1 MTNIAAVSRKH
12 PIALIT
18 GASAGIGLEFA
29 LRLAE
34 RHYDLILT
42 ARRRDRLDELA
53 RRLRAEHGGMRVEIV
68 VADLADPGAPEA
80 IAAEVARLEMHIELL
95 VNNAGFGTHGRF
107 ETLPPERE
115 GDEIT
120 VNVAALVA
128 LTHAF
133 LPGMLER
140 GRGGV
145 INVAS
150 TAAFQPVPYM
160 AVYAATKAF
169 VRSFSEALH
178 EEVRARGVRVLAL
191 CPGPTATEFFAA
203 DVAAPRGPVRTVR
216 DVVTTGLRAYDAGAP
231 VVIDGLNNQLL
242 IALSN
247 LIPRRWATRIA
258 GKIMEPG
265 KVDRAA
271 ESVDH

>member
-1 MTNIAAVSRKH
+1 MTNPAAVSASR
-12 PIALIT
+12 PVALIT
-18 GASAGIGLEFA
+18 GASAGIGQEFA

-34 RHYDLILT
+34 RGYDLVLV
-42 ARRRDRLDELA
+42 ARRCDRLEELA
-53 RRLRAEHGGMRVEIV
+53 ARIRGAHDDLRARIV
-68 VADLADPGAPEA
+68 AADLADAAAPDR
-80 IAAEVARLEMHIELL
+80 IATEVASLGLAVDLL
-95 VNNAGFGTHGRF
+95 VNNAGFGTHGSF
-107 ETLPPERE
+107 EELAPERE
-115 GDEIT
+115 HDEIE
-120 VNVAALVA
+120 VNVQALVA

-133 LPGMLER
+133 LPGMLGR

-178 EEVRARGVRVLAL
+178 EDVHARGVRVIAL
-191 CPGPTATEFFAA
+191 CPGPTATEFFST

-231 VVIDGLNNQLL
+231 VAIDGASNQLM
-242 IALSN
+242 IAGSHV
-247 LIPRRWATRIA
+247 IPRRWATKIA
-258 GKIMEPG
+258 GRIMHP
-265 KVDRAA
+265 
-271 ESVDH
+271 

>member
-1 MTNIAAVSRKH
+1 VR
-12 PIALIT
+12 PVALIT

-29 LRLAE
+29 KRLAD
-34 RHYDLILT
+34 RGYDLILS

-53 RRLRAEHGGMRVEIV
+53 SRLRAEHGGIRVEVIL
-68 VADLADPGAPEA
+68 ADLAEASAPAEIFAEA
-80 IAAEVARLEMHIELL
+80 ARLNIRVDLL
-95 VNNAGFGTHGRF
+95 VNNAGFGTHGHF

-115 GDEIT
+115 RGEIA

-133 LPGMLER
+133 LPPMLER
-140 GRGGV
+140 GSGGV

-178 EEVRARGVRVLAL
+178 EEVHARGVRVIAL
-191 CPGPTATEFFAA
+191 CPGPTATEFFDT
-203 DVAAPRGPVRTVR
+203 DVAPPRGPIRTVR
-216 DVVTTGLRAYDAGAP
+216 DVVTTGLRAYDAAKP
-231 VVIDGLNNQLL
+231 VAVDGPSNRIM
-242 IALSN
+242 IAMSA
-247 LIPRRWATRIA
+247 LIPRRWITKIA
-258 GKIMEPG
+258 GRIMKP
-265 KVDRAA
+265 
-271 ESVDH
+271 

>member
-1 MTNIAAVSRKH
+1 MTNTAAVSAKR

-29 LRLAE
+29 KRLAE
-34 RHYDLILT
+34 RGYDVILS

-53 RRLRAEHGGMRVEIV
+53 ARLRAEHGGIRVEVI
-68 VADLADPGAPEA
+68 VADLQDSDALAA
-80 IAAEVARLEMHIELL
+80 IVAETARLGMGVDLL
-95 VNNAGFGTHGRF
+95 VNNAGFGTHGHF
-107 ETLPPERE
+107 ETLPPDRER
-115 GDEIT
+115 GEIA

-133 LPGMLER
+133 LPAMLER
-140 GRGGV
+140 GKGGV

-178 EEVRARGVRVLAL
+178 EEVQARGVRVIAL
-191 CPGPTATEFFAA
+191 CPGPTATEFFDA
-203 DVAAPRGPVRTVR
+203 DVAAPRGPIRTVR
-216 DVVTTGLRAYDAGAP
+216 DVVTTGLRAYDAGTP
-231 VVIDGLNNQLL
+231 VAIDGANNKIL
-242 IALSN
+242 IGFAN
-247 LIPRRWATRIA
+247 LIPRRWATKIA
-258 GKIMEPG
+258 GRIMKP
-265 KVDRAA
+265 
-271 ESVDH
+271 